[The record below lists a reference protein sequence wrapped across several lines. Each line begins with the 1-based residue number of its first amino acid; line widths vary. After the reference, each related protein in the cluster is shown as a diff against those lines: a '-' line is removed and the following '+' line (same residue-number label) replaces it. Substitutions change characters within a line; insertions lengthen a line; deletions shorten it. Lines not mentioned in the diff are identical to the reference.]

1 MSSPLTVEF
10 SSKVA
15 DALDEG
21 MIPWRLPVMP
31 KNVLTN
37 RPYGGINPIL
47 LNIAASRLKLS
58 SPYWG
63 TDGQWRT
70 LGFKVCQPDIED
82 WSTRILLLKEN
93 KSPTARRIASHR
105 PVREFVYNLDQTDR
119 AYQSILP
126 SLPEADPANAFDEV
140 VKKAGVRIEYGYDTT
155 CKYIGSEDRIRMPH
169 KCMFEIGPGGIS
181 GYYDA
186 LGHELLHWS
195 EVRMGWDGDPDV
207 CELRADIGTGY
218 LGALLGAKPLPPH
231 LARHHRKHA
240 GRWASLMR
248 ADPEMLFKVCEN
260 VTTTVT
266 Y

>member
-1 MSSPLTVEF
+1 
-10 SSKVA
+10 
-15 DALDEG
+15 
-21 MIPWRLPVMP
+21 MP